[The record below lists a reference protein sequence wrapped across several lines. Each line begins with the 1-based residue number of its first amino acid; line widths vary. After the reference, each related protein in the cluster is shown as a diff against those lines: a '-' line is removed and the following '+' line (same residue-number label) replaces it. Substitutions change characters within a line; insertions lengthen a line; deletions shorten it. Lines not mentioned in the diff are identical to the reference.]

1 MKKNKQLTMLKEKLE
16 DLKDKIADIE
26 GSVEDKI
33 TENPIQSVSIAFG
46 VGLLSGAIMGAL
58 LKKK

>member
-1 MKKNKQLTMLKEKLE
+1 MKKNKQLTILKEKLE